1 MLGKLVSV
9 IITTYN
15 REKQLSLTL
24 DSILAQTYKNIEI
37 IIVDDFSTDGTKDL
51 IESKLLK
58 LDTRIK
64 YIRCDKNSGLATAR
78 NKGILNSNGK
88 YFTFCDDDDLWMPNF
103 IEEFVIVASMHDSEW
118 CFCCSGKYKNFLGT
132 DIYSYFEYEGELK
145 NLIKQGFTPP
155 VASQFYNLSSIK
167 KIKGYNTQVKTGVD
181 HDLWIRLAKIGTK
194 IKYIPKILSIPNV
207 NSGQSRMTN
216 NFSHR
221 LNGIKNTL
229 VIWKNDLIELYG
241 NEFYLKFCDAYLLR
255 EKLKFLKLYLQD
267 LNFFMAFKIKKDIPF
282 FKFYKILIFSFAKK
296 LLQIS
301 IPKILISE
309 KKNIKAQPTLKI
321 LD

>member
-1 MLGKLVSV
+1 
-9 IITTYN
+9 
-15 REKQLSLTL
+15 
-24 DSILAQTYKNIEI
+24 
-37 IIVDDFSTDGTKDL
+37 
-51 IESKLLK
+51 
-58 LDTRIK
+58 
-64 YIRCDKNSGLATAR
+64 
-78 NKGILNSNGK
+78 
-88 YFTFCDDDDLWMPNF
+88 
-103 IEEFVIVASMHDSEW
+103 
-118 CFCCSGKYKNFLGT
+118 
-132 DIYSYFEYEGELK
+132 
-145 NLIKQGFTPP
+145 
-155 VASQFYNLSSIK
+155 
-167 KIKGYNTQVKTGVD
+167 
-181 HDLWIRLAKIGTK
+181 
-194 IKYIPKILSIPNV
+194 
-207 NSGQSRMTN
+207 MTN